1 MFEKILIP
9 LDGGE
14 LAETA
19 LPFAEELAAKLGS
32 GLELMHVRGP
42 ERRYQERMHQVYLDR
57 VAESVRSHVKKLQS
71 DAQVEVTTRVEA
83 GEAPENICGLVVRE
97 KVDLIVM
104 TAVSASGLK
113 VGKTLG
119 SVTDHVCRTVPIPVM
134 LIRPVKVPP
143 VNQNSRLFNHILIPQ
158 DGSELSKLALP
169 VGEKLASKL
178 KSSILLFQMARLI
191 RLYGDIPT
199 FSTYTTAYVDYSKIS
214 EMEKQRVVEEM
225 LDLEKALK
233 QKGLDVTS
241 QVISGFD
248 AAYEINEICNKN
260 GIDLVV
266 MSTHGRTGLG
276 HWVFG
281 NVAEKLLRQ
290 GTTPLLLVHASA
302 R

>member
-14 LAETA
+14 LAEGA
-19 LPFAEELAAKLGS
+19 LPYAEELAAKLGS
-32 GLELMHVRGP
+32 GLELLHVRRP
-42 ERRYQERMHQVYLDR
+42 ERQNQERMHQVYLDK
-57 VAESVRSHVKKLQS
+57 VAESVRININKLQS
-71 DAQVEVTTRVEA
+71 GSQVKVTTRVEA
-83 GEAPENICGLVVRE
+83 GEPPENICELVARE
-97 KVDLIVM
+97 KVDMIVM
-104 TAVSASGLK
+104 TAVGASGLR

-119 SVTDHVCRTVPIPVM
+119 SVSDHVCRTVPIPVM
-134 LIRPVKVPP
+134 LIRPVKNTPLKM
-143 VNQNSRLFNHILIPQ
+143 NSHLFSHILIPQ

-169 VGEKLASKL
+169 VGEELASKL

-199 FSTYTTAYVDYSKIS
+199 FSTYTTAYVDYSKIN
-214 EMEKQRVVEEM
+214 EIEKQRVVEEM
-225 LDLEKALK
+225 LDLENELK

-241 QVISGFD
+241 QVLSGFD
-248 AAYEINEICNKN
+248 AAYEINEMCNKN

-281 NVAEKLLRQ
+281 NVAEKLVRQ